1 MLMANVT
8 IRPRRDT
15 TANWEIYNPILADKE
30 MAFEVV
36 ATGEPVKMKIGDG
49 YTAWTSL
56 PYAVDFQMIETLT
69 TQAAN
74 GAENFQA
81 LGTITTATTIDCAL
95 GAVVV
100 ATIGASLAFTFT
112 ANAAGMCR
120 TLTLKLTNAGSYV
133 ITWPASIKWA
143 YNTAP
148 TLSTYTDILTFITT
162 DNGVSWIGM
171 PNVLGVQ

>member
-1 MLMANVT
+1 MANVT

-15 TANWEIYNPILADKE
+15 TANWELYNPILADKE

-36 ATGEPVKMKIGDG
+36 ATGSPVKMKIGDG

-56 PYAVDFQMIETLT
+56 DYAVDFQTIETLVTKAT
-69 TQAAN
+69 T
-74 GAENFQA
+74 GAEDFQA
-81 LGTITTATTIDCAL
+81 LGTLTTATTIDCSL
-95 GAVVV
+95 GAVVT

-112 ANAAGMCR
+112 ANSDGLCR
-120 TLTLKLTNAGSYV
+120 TLTLELTNAGSYV
-133 ITWPASIKWA
+133 ITFPTSVKWA
-143 YNTAP
+143 YNIAP